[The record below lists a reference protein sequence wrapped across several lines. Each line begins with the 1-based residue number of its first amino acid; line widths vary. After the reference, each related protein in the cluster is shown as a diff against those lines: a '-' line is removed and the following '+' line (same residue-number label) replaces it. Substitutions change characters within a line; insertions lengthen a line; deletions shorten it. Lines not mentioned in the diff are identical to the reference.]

1 MLFEHPLSSYVQKVK
16 IALREKGITFR
27 TEIPHEL
34 GSGRAGGEVSSL
46 IIGLTS
52 GLPMGHRSAELDARR
67 RQE

>member
-46 IIGLTS
+46 DHRLNQWTAEGPPIG
-52 GLPMGHRSAELDARR
+52 
-67 RQE
+67 